1 MSSASDI
8 PKTMKGVLIEKTG
21 GTEVLQ
27 YRTNLPVPKPKDD
40 EILVRNEYI
49 GVNYIDT
56 YFRSGLY
63 PSPKPEILGR
73 EASGRIVSLGP
84 SASSSSFSQGDRVVW
99 IGEAS
104 YAEYSVVPASK
115 TTKIPDGI
123 PTDTACAAYLQGLT
137 ALTLVE
143 EAHRVERGDWVLVL
157 AASGGVGGWLCQI
170 LRAKAARTIA
180 VVGSQAKVEVARDA
194 GADVVLVEGKDDVVS
209 AVKKK
214 TGGEGVRVVFDG
226 VGKDT
231 FERGLECVAR
241 KGSMISFGNAS
252 GAVPPF
258 PIAKLAAKNAKVARP
273 TLFNYIATREE
284 LDHYTS
290 RLFDLFHRDK
300 DHLFTVRIHE
310 VYLLS
315 DVARAHTD
323 IESRKT
329 MGKLL
334 LRP

>member
-1 MSSASDI
+1 MPWSPRSISATPRPSTVGVDSTCFFGISQDLKNANRTSSIS
-8 PKTMKGVLIEKTG
+8 
-21 GTEVLQ
+21 
-27 YRTNLPVPKPKDD
+27 
-40 EILVRNEYI
+40 
-49 GVNYIDT
+49 

-73 EASGRIVSLGP
+73 EGSGHIVSLGP
-84 SASSSSFSQGDRVVW
+84 SASSSSSFSLGDRVVW

-115 TTKIPDGI
+115 TSKIPDGI

-194 GADVVLVEGKDDVVS
+194 GADVVLVEGEDDVVRV
-209 AVKKK
+209 VKEK

-226 VGKDT
+226 VGKAT

-258 PIAKLAAKNAKVARP
+258 SIA
-273 TLFNYIATREE
+273 
-284 LDHYTS
+284 
-290 RLFDLFHRDK
+290 
-300 DHLFTVRIHE
+300 
-310 VYLLS
+310 
-315 DVARAHTD
+315 
-323 IESRKT
+323 
-329 MGKLL
+329 
-334 LRP
+334 